1 MKPTDAERA
10 YNQIKKKIVTIEL
23 PPGSVISEA
32 GLMEE
37 LSLGRTPVREAL
49 KQLQAENLVVVTPR
63 RGMYVADITITDLTQ
78 IFEIRVELESLCV
91 RLAAQRASPA
101 QLAQLRELVQKY
113 KSADV
118 KDKRF
123 LIELDSEFH
132 SLLARATQ
140 NKFLIKEL
148 EYFYNLALRI
158 WYLAI
163 NYAMAQD
170 IDIEAHIGILEAIE
184 SGEDEKASQR
194 MRRHIETFH
203 EKIRQYL

>member
-1 MKPTDAERA
+1 
-10 YNQIKKKIVTIEL
+10 
-23 PPGSVISEA
+23 
-32 GLMEE
+32 MEE

-49 KQLQAENLVVVTPR
+49 KQLQAENLVIVTPR

-91 RLAAQRASPA
+91 RLAAQRASPS
-101 QLAQLRELVQKY
+101 QLAQFKELVKKY
-113 KSADV
+113 KKADLR
-118 KDKRF
+118 DKHF
-123 LIELDSEFH
+123 LIELDAEFH
-132 SLLARATQ
+132 SLLAQATQ

-184 SGEDEKASQR
+184 AGESEKASQR

>member
-10 YNQIKKKIVTIEL
+10 YTQIKNKIVTIEL
-23 PPGSVISEA
+23 QPGSVISEA

-37 LSLGRTPVREAL
+37 LGLGRTPIREAL
-49 KQLQAENLVVVTPR
+49 KQLQAENLVIVTPR

-78 IFEIRVELESLCV
+78 IYEIRVELESLCV

-101 QLAQLRELVQKY
+101 QLVQLKELVQKY
-113 KSADV
+113 KNADV
-118 KDKRF
+118 MDKRF

-132 SLLARATQ
+132 SLLAQSTQ

-170 IDIEAHIGILEAIE
+170 IDVEAHIGILEAIE
-184 SGEDEKASQR
+184 AGECEKASQR